1 MWVYL
6 NDHFV
11 PEEEAKISIFDHG
24 FLYGD
29 GLFET
34 VRAYSGRIFALPEH
48 MDRLSR
54 SADRL
59 EIPLPPPASL
69 ETLLYETL
77 RRNHLKNAVLRL
89 TITRGEA
96 RGGLVPDSD
105 PKTRTTMVITPRL
118 FDGHPADYYENGV
131 TASIVSVR
139 RNAPDALDPALKSLS
154 FLNNVMAKMEAKK
167 RGAFEGIFLSLEGC
181 LSEGTTSNLFWV
193 RDGVIKTPSVKSSI
207 LEGITRGV
215 VIGLA
220 KGMGISLKE
229 GNYPPE
235 DLLDAEEAFLTNT
248 GLELMPLTGV
258 NGKKIGTGLPG
269 GMTIKLHQAF
279 KALVATGDGGKFLVK
294 TWGTPSP

>member
-11 PEEEAKISIFDHG
+11 PGEEAKVSVFDHG

-34 VRAYSGRIFALPEH
+34 VRAYSGRIFLLPEH
-48 MDRLSR
+48 LDRLSH

-59 EIPLPPPASL
+59 EIPLPPLASL
-69 ETLLYETL
+69 ERLLYETL

-96 RGGLVPDSD
+96 GVGLAPDSD
-105 PKTRTTMVITPRL
+105 PETGTTIVISPRL
-118 FDGHPADYYENGV
+118 FDGYPAEYYKHGV
-131 TASIVSVR
+131 NAAIVSVR
-139 RNAPDALDPALKSLS
+139 RNAPEALDPALKSLS

-167 RGAFEGIFLSLEGC
+167 KGAFEGIFLSLEGH

-193 RDGVIKTPSVKSSI
+193 RDGAIKTPSVRASI

-220 KGMGISLKE
+220 KKMGIPLKE
-229 GNYPPE
+229 GNYLPE
-235 DLLDAEEAFLTNT
+235 GLLDAEEAFLTNT
-248 GLELMPLTGV
+248 GLELMPVTGV

-269 GMTIKLHQAF
+269 GITRRLHQAF
-279 KALVATGDGGKFLVK
+279 REIVC
-294 TWGTPSP
+294 